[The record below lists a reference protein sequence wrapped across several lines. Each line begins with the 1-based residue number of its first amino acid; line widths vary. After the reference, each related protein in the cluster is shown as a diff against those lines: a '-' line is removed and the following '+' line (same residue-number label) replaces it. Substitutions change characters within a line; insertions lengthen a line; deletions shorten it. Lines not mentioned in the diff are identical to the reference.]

1 MWHFYRARKNLMVS
15 KSREDFGI
23 GKELLNDLSNDV
35 DAVEVLSSEIFQ

>member
-1 MWHFYRARKNLMVS
+1 MVS